1 MCQPAML
8 VIGVL
13 LALGT
18 VDASFA
24 ASAAQAISPTPRAA
38 AKERGMAASNSVP
51 ADAANLAILR
61 RLLNEPEG
69 QVDLARAKVTIDH
82 MVDPKVD
89 VEGTLGL
96 LDQWAAKI
104 RARFPPGA
112 SNKAK
117 INLLVSTLYESGPWN
132 DHRPFGYDFS
142 DPYGR
147 DPNNTLLST
156 YLARRKGQCVIMPI
170 AIVLLGQKLGLPVTM
185 TTAPYHLIVKYGDEE
200 IGQWTNLEA
209 TSGRF
214 YADSGYEQALRIPSE
229 AIKNDTFMRP
239 YTQKESVAIRH
250 SVAGSALQGAAS
262 AGKLATA
269 DQPPSESQPERR
281 NRDNA
286 PCRCLLLAGG
296 ATSAE
301 QISLSRSDAAGGV
314 GRIEVSLRSE
324 S

>member
-1 MCQPAML
+1 
-8 VIGVL
+8 
-13 LALGT
+13 
-18 VDASFA
+18 
-24 ASAAQAISPTPRAA
+24 
-38 AKERGMAASNSVP
+38 MAASNSVP

-69 QVDLARAKVTIDH
+69 QVDLSRAKVTIDH

-147 DPNNTLLST
+147 DPNNTLLSI

-239 YTQKESVAIRH
+239 YTQKESVA
-250 SVAGSALQGAAS
+250 LF
-262 AGKLATA
+262 ATA
-269 DQPPSESQPERR
+269 SLAPLYKERRQPESLLQLT
-281 NRDNA
+281 N
-286 PCRCLLLAGG
+286 LLLKANPKDVI
-296 ATSAE
+296 AITLRADAYYLLVE
-301 QISLSRSDAAGGV
+301 QRLLSKYPSVDQMPPAALEELKSLSGQNRELYSKAEALGWKAWTKADWDRYLDHFANQKSKLQ
-314 GRIEVSLRSE
+314 RDE
-324 S
+324 

>member
-1 MCQPAML
+1 
-8 VIGVL
+8 
-13 LALGT
+13 
-18 VDASFA
+18 
-24 ASAAQAISPTPRAA
+24 
-38 AKERGMAASNSVP
+38 MAASNSVP